1 MSFNYYSFDLYGKEY
16 IFYTSRRLSENEV
29 LEYAEGFSFIEE
41 SEISQCTNVR
51 NKCMFQ

>member
-29 LEYAEGFSFIEE
+29 LEYEMCIRDRSIPSYLYIAY
-41 SEISQCTNVR
+41 
-51 NKCMFQ
+51 